1 MLVKKKVQSKGFY
14 LTLFEHLKQ
23 GKTPIQISKEFNIS
37 KQNLNYY
44 IRRLKEKGLI
54 EKKGYGVWEVGGQI
68 EHALILSKKNIRGH
82 AFIWKINLT
91 KEIDWKNV
99 LKQYKIDFKLVRNCI
114 PRAFINNKKV
124 WFGKK
129 TLTVY
134 ESNSFYGE
142 NAVESRKYAVI
153 SLKETIQAIQKKICI
168 NLFPCEFTPAREHF
182 ALIKNDLAKQVN
194 RNGEKIYIRDSRGE
208 WMWMDA
214 SDGVG
219 ELETGNHN
227 ALVNNIGV
235 QKWWN
240 DMKDTK
246 FAWTPSV
253 IANQIHEVT
262 SNQLMFNQN
271 FESHVASIKSLGHSA
286 EANAMSVEMLSNVVR
301 ELKDEIINLHQEIS
315 SLKNETEKHRG
326 T

>member
-1 MLVKKKVQSKGFY
+1 MTVKKEVQSKGFY
-14 LTLFEHLKQ
+14 LTLFERLKQ
-23 GKTPIQISKEFNIS
+23 GLTPMEISKEFNIS

-44 IRRLKEKGLI
+44 IRQLKNKGLI

-68 EHALILSKKNIRGH
+68 EHALILSKKTIRGH
-82 AFIWKINLT
+82 AFIWKVNLQ

-99 LKQYKIDFKLVRNCI
+99 LKQSKIDFKLVRNCI

-124 WFGKK
+124 WFGRK
-129 TLTVY
+129 TLTIY

-142 NAVESRKYAVI
+142 NAVESRKYAVV
-153 SLKETIQAIQKKICI
+153 SLRETIDTIQKIIGI
-168 NLFPCEFTPAREHF
+168 NLFPCEFTPAREHY

-208 WMWMDA
+208 WMWMDM
-214 SDGVG
+214 SDGIG

-235 QKWWN
+235 QRWWN

-246 FAWTPSV
+246 FQWTPSV
-253 IANQIHEVT
+253 IGKSIYEVT
-262 SNQLMFNQN
+262 QNQLMFNQN
-271 FESHVASIKSLGHSA
+271 FQSHVQAVKDLGHSA
-286 EANAMSVEMLSNVVR
+286 KANSETVIQLADVIR
-301 ELKDEIINLHQEIS
+301 DLKDEVINLREEIKN
-315 SLKNETEKHRG
+315 LKDVKNT
-326 T
+326 

>member
-1 MLVKKKVQSKGFY
+1 MVEQKEVKKEVQSRGFY
-14 LTLFEHLKQ
+14 LTLFERLKQ
-23 GKTPIQISKEFNIS
+23 GKTPIEISKEFNIS

-44 IRRLKEKGLI
+44 IRKLKQKGLV

-68 EHALILSKKNIRGH
+68 EHALTLSKKTIRGH
-82 AFIWKINLT
+82 AFIWKINLN

-99 LKQYKIDFKLVRNCI
+99 LKQSNINFKLVRNCI

-129 TLTVY
+129 TLTIY

-142 NAVESRKYAVI
+142 NAIESRKYAVI
-153 SLKETIQAIQKKICI
+153 NLKETIQIIEKKIGI

-182 ALIKNDLAKQVN
+182 ALIKNDLAKQIN

-253 IANQIHEVT
+253 IANQIHQVT
-262 SNQLMFNQN
+262 SNQMMFNQN
-271 FESHVASIKSLGHSA
+271 FESHVKAIQQLGNSVQELTNQIKIL
-286 EANAMSVEMLSNVVR
+286 
-301 ELKDEIINLHQEIS
+301 QEENKR
-315 SLKNETEKHRG
+315 LRDGK
-326 T
+326 